1 MRKSTIKHEHL
12 KKAINELKTVEDME
26 NAPDELFVRLFS
38 ELRHSCL
45 LVAGNIVGDE
55 MKMVTAKL
63 PNMKFGMLFTDMDE
77 YRKVFPDFS
86 VEVIE
91 QPFSVYYENL
101 IKSDL
106 DGYIINIEG
115 ECFILPKDGFEFD
128 EDLPE
133 FMYSEEDSYTS
144 KELKMLKD
152 SIDNESLE
160 RFIENPKNIGRYEEL
175 FDMISKST
183 MLTLMV
189 SNDDLTDYAKDGVIS
204 MLETGPLG
212 YLYVDGIGGEYATA
226 YTSEDKMASV
236 QTDKRKYSQIV
247 NFSQMANFI
256 LNDDMDGIIINPKSD
271 NILLTRDT
279 LLEFSPVLE
288 KTCNDSR
295 LNSAI
300 FHMFLMEG

>member
-1 MRKSTIKHEHL
+1 
-12 KKAINELKTVEDME
+12 
-26 NAPDELFVRLFS
+26 
-38 ELRHSCL
+38 
-45 LVAGNIVGDE
+45 
-55 MKMVTAKL
+55 
-63 PNMKFGMLFTDMDE
+63 
-77 YRKVFPDFS
+77 
-86 VEVIE
+86 
-91 QPFSVYYENL
+91 
-101 IKSDL
+101 
-106 DGYIINIEG
+106 
-115 ECFILPKDGFEFD
+115 
-128 EDLPE
+128 
-133 FMYSEEDSYTS
+133 
-144 KELKMLKD
+144 
-152 SIDNESLE
+152 
-160 RFIENPKNIGRYEEL
+160 
-175 FDMISKST
+175 MISKST

-256 LNDDMDGIIINPKSD
+256 LNDDMEGIIINPKSD
-271 NILLTRDT
+271 NILLTRET

-300 FHMFLMEG
+300 FHMFLMDNEVSYG